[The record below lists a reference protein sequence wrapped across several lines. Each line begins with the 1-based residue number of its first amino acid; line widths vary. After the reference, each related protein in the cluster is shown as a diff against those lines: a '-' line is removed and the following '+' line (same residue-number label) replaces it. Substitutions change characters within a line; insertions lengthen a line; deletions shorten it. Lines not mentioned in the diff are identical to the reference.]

1 MAEAVHYIH
10 LQNFSK
16 SLLETLNGQRL
27 GGHFCDVTVHIQEA
41 TLRAHRC
48 VLAAGSPF
56 FHDKLLLGYSEIEVP
71 PVVPSQVVRQLVEF
85 MYSGSLVVAQ
95 SEALQILTA
104 ASILQIKTVIDECT
118 QIISQ
123 NRSPKPPTVAPAV
136 PLSLPRVLPG
146 KPQEQQPKEVIG
158 SLSRPGDL
166 DSAHLEPPK
175 LLCASEVRYK
185 LRDLLSSQHRE
196 ARTAACEGS
205 ISEGDA
211 GGSYL
216 HSTESAPSCHSRKQR
231 QPVRLQ
237 LSETMPVIIKDEEE
251 GSGEGPEGSEAER
264 EAKLSCFAE
273 CSGSGPFAAD
283 FSDQAKDSG
292 VSSGPDRKESL
303 HLDYATPEGQD
314 FFGNQD
320 VFSESFIPSWQGEES
335 GEEATVS
342 TSRDR
347 DKFHPDCNVEAS
359 NLRNLTGEFKQ
370 DLSGST
376 SGFPPRSSGG
386 GPEALTFVSSLG
398 IQRELKAEVTNTSTV
413 TSNTSIFQFHLPQP
427 GGVAQTFYSIQQ
439 QQQQQQQDSGAS
451 NMVQLSPNTMVT
463 SALHGGEQQSQQ
475 PGTSRC
481 LEPSYQC
488 SHCQKTFS
496 SRKNYT
502 KHMFIHSGEKPH
514 QCSICWRSF
523 SLRDYLLKHMV
534 THTGVRAFQCSI
546 CCKRFTQ
553 KSSLNVHMRT
563 HRPERFQCCICNK
576 YFSHRTLLERHMTTH
591 TAWKGGP
598 SDAPGALVTSSSPA
612 DWKEKANVATTVAPA
627 AEASIIPAP
636 VAWKTGEPTA
646 ESTISGWKTGDPSQ
660 AESRLVTWK
669 GEATG
674 ENSVTA
680 WKGDPTSE
688 TSMQPHTV

>member
-136 PLSLPRVLPG
+136 PLSLPRVLP
-146 KPQEQQPKEVIG
+146 
-158 SLSRPGDL
+158 
-166 DSAHLEPPK
+166 
-175 LLCASEVRYK
+175 EVRYK

-196 ARTAACEGS
+196 ARAAAC
-205 ISEGDA
+205 
-211 GGSYL
+211 SYL
-216 HSTESAPSCHSRKQR
+216 RKQR

-292 VSSGPDRKESL
+292 GSSGADRKESL

-320 VFSESFIPSWQGEES
+320 VFS
-335 GEEATVS
+335 
-342 TSRDR
+342 D
-347 DKFHPDCNVEAS
+347 
-359 NLRNLTGEFKQ
+359 
-370 DLSGST
+370 
-376 SGFPPRSSGG
+376 SGG
-386 GPEALTFVSSLG
+386 AEGLTFVSSLG

-439 QQQQQQQDSGAS
+439 QQQQQQQESGAS
-451 NMVQLSPNTMVT
+451 NMMQLSPSTMVT
-463 SALHGGEQQSQQ
+463 SALHSGEQQQSQQ

-612 DWKEKANVATTVAPA
+612 DWKEKPSVATTAPPA

-636 VAWKTGEPTA
+636 VAWKAGEPSA
-646 ESTISGWKTGDPSQ
+646 ESTISGWKAGDPSQ

-669 GEATG
+669 GDATG
-674 ENSVTA
+674 ENAVTA

-688 TSMQPHTV
+688 TSMQPHTI